1 MDRGR
6 CSRPLSGDLQ
16 YHNFRLSN
24 PSPYSNGVQTYTRES
39 WQEPNIASHC
49 SSSSSSY
56 RHHPSS
62 QPLSSSSSS
71 SSSWGREARLPPSNS
86 DGSSYLA
93 PPPLVPYIT
102 PSTGPFAPP
111 LHEQP
116 LSSDERHPMLRVDGR
131 SSAFAQCSPLEHGI
145 TAAKGGSH
153 RFPPLQSALRSYYEE
168 PYSRNTR
175 KAYSNSQTPTMM
187 QLSKFSTVEPKD
199 VNTGLLPH
207 QMEVSSEVFQS
218 KLVTPSI
225 SQRATGEAQP
235 DSLANTSNQ
244 PKQHTP
250 AACSSHSFQ
259 RRSRSLSQSSQHSQH
274 SQNSQNS
281 QNSHFSSRES
291 RRSSHSQAEPISREC
306 SVSSNESSHAA
317 GSAAPSEDPYSKNT
331 HFSRKSRGG
340 EKKKRTRAL
349 MTHLQQAG
357 LMRLWKKVIFEFS
370 DLVTRLI
377 MVNQTK
383 FPTSGDREALGQ
395 EIGLTSRQVQ
405 VWFQVGIAH

>member
-16 YHNFRLSN
+16 YHNFTLSN
-24 PSPYSNGVQTYTRES
+24 PSPYSNRVQIHTRES
-39 WQEPNIASHC
+39 WREPNIASQC
-49 SSSSSSY
+49 SPSSSSY

-62 QPLSSSSSS
+62 QPPSSSSSS

-86 DGSSYLA
+86 DRSSCLA

-111 LHEQP
+111 LHERP

-131 SSAFAQCSPLEHGI
+131 SSAFTQCSPLEHGI
-145 TAAKGGSH
+145 TTAKGGSH
-153 RFPPLQSALRSYYEE
+153 RFSPLQSASRSYYEDI
-168 PYSRNTR
+168 PFSRNTR

-187 QLSKFSTVEPKD
+187 QHSKFNTVEPKD
-199 VNTGLLPH
+199 VNTWLLPH
-207 QMEVSSEVFQS
+207 EMEVSSEGFQS
-218 KLVTPSI
+218 ELVTSSI
-225 SQRATGEAQP
+225 SQRATGEARP
-235 DSLANTSNQ
+235 DSLASTSNQ
-244 PKQHTP
+244 PIQHAP

-259 RRSRSLSQSSQHSQH
+259 RRSRSLSQSSQHSQ
-274 SQNSQNS
+274 
-281 QNSHFSSRES
+281 NSHFSRES

-317 GSAAPSEDPYSKNT
+317 GSAALSEDLYSRKT
-331 HFSRKSRGG
+331 HFARKSRGG

-370 DLVTRLI
+370 ELVIRLI

-405 VWFQVGIAH
+405 VWFQVGIVH